1 MQAGRLSSLV
11 LLLISEVAAMST
23 WFATTASLTAIR
35 THYTLNAF
43 QEAMLTNSVQIGFV
57 IGTLVS
63 ALLTLPDRFDLRRL
77 FSIGS
82 AVAALA
88 NFILLMFEPT
98 SLALPLMRMIT
109 GACMAAVYPVG
120 MKIAATWAKGDLGL
134 LVGLLVAA
142 LTLGSASPHL
152 VAVFGGLDWRGPVA
166 VAAVCA
172 VAAALFIRFVSIG
185 PNISPAAPLRLGN
198 ALHAWRNRHVRLA
211 NLGYLG
217 HMWELYAMWAWI
229 GAFLASSFRTR
240 YGSAPPIPSELAAFM
255 VVGVGALGAM
265 AGGFA
270 ADRIGRTAV
279 TIAAMVVSGI
289 CSAFIGL
296 LFGGP
301 AWMLVAVSI
310 VWGVAIIADSAQFS
324 ACVAE
329 LSERAL
335 VGTMLTI
342 QTCVGFV
349 LTTISIQLIPIAV
362 SWVGWQ
368 RAFVLLAIG
377 PLLGVVAM
385 LCLRRELGQDMFWI
399 KGKA

>member
-1 MQAGRLSSLV
+1 
-11 LLLISEVAAMST
+11 
-23 WFATTASLTAIR
+23 
-35 THYTLNAF
+35 
-43 QEAMLTNSVQIGFV
+43 
-57 IGTLVS
+57 
-63 ALLTLPDRFDLRRL
+63 
-77 FSIGS
+77 
-82 AVAALA
+82 
-88 NFILLMFEPT
+88 
-98 SLALPLMRMIT
+98 
-109 GACMAAVYPVG
+109 
-120 MKIAATWAKGDLGL
+120 
-134 LVGLLVAA
+134 
-142 LTLGSASPHL
+142 
-152 VAVFGGLDWRGPVA
+152 
-166 VAAVCA
+166 
-172 VAAALFIRFVSIG
+172 
-185 PNISPAAPLRLGN
+185 
-198 ALHAWRNRHVRLA
+198 
-211 NLGYLG
+211 
-217 HMWELYAMWAWI
+217 MWAWI

-342 QTCVGFV
+342 QTCAGFV

-385 LCLRRELGQDMFWI
+385 LRLRRELGQDMFWI